1 MAMLLGLSSSLCTSV
16 GRIWGSVVE
25 VADGTSL
32 QGLEGSVLS
41 VAAGT
46 REKKGL
52 LWTLLRAL
60 HLKEDIL

>member
-46 REKKGL
+46 REKKDYYGHYSEPY
-52 LWTLLRAL
+52 T
-60 HLKEDIL
+60 